1 MMNTY
6 NLISES
12 KKQKLIIVLAC
23 TLVFSSMSATMFNVA
38 LPSITHELS
47 LTPSQAAWII
57 TSYMII
63 YAIGSVAYG
72 RLADQYKLKNLLTA
86 GLLFFAVGSVIG
98 FFSTNFAFIISAR
111 VLQAVGASVFP
122 ASAMLIPSRYFPP
135 EVRGKALGITSTG
148 LSLGVAVGPIIA
160 GVITTSL
167 HWHYLFA
174 VSIIPV
180 VAIPFFRT
188 YLDDTKGNAA
198 KLDYLGAAL
207 LAGMVTFVLLGI
219 SMQHL
224 YYFIISILLLGLF
237 SWRISKA
244 QEPFIKAELF
254 KNKRYSVILLLF
266 ACSSGIGFGLPY
278 LTPLL
283 LADVNHLSAFTSS
296 LFMFPGAAIT
306 ALLAKKGGELA
317 DKKGN
322 VVLAYIALSCYFIC
336 FISLSIIV
344 GHSPY
349 LIMVAIIFG
358 YIAQSFCQMSLANT
372 VSQVLPSTQTGV
384 GMGLFMLTNFVGSSI
399 ATTLMGTSLN
409 DHNGVSGYTNIYI
422 ILSIIVVGMGIIYT
436 AVIKKSVSFTQ
447 QISK

>member
-1 MMNTY
+1 
-6 NLISES
+6 
-12 KKQKLIIVLAC
+12 LAS
-23 TLVFSSMSATMFNVA
+23 F
-38 LPSITHELS
+38 
-47 LTPSQAAWII
+47 
-57 TSYMII
+57 
-63 YAIGSVAYG
+63 
-72 RLADQYKLKNLLTA
+72 
-86 GLLFFAVGSVIG
+86 
-98 FFSTNFAFIISAR
+98 NFAFIISAR

-122 ASAMLIPSRYFPP
+122 ASAMLIPSRYFAP
-135 EVRGKALGITSTG
+135 EIRGKALGITSTG

-160 GVITTSL
+160 GFITTSL
-167 HWHYLFA
+167 HWNYLFA

-188 YLDDTKGNAA
+188 YLDDTKGNVA
-198 KLDYLGAAL
+198 KMDYLGAVL

-219 SMQHL
+219 SMQHM

-237 SWRISKA
+237 SWRINTA

-317 DKKGN
+317 DKKGSS
-322 VVLAYIALSCYFIC
+322 VLAYIALSFYFIC

-349 LIMVAIIFG
+349 FIMLAIIFG
-358 YIAQSFCQMSLANT
+358 YIAQSFYQMSLANT
-372 VSQVLPSTQTGV
+372 VSQVLPPTQTGV
-384 GMGLFMLTNFVGSSI
+384 GMGLFMLTNFVGISI
-399 ATTLMGTSLN
+399 ANTLMGTSLN
-409 DHNGVSGYTNIYI
+409 HHNGASGYMNIYL
-422 ILSIIVVGMGIIYT
+422 ILSIIVVGMGVIYT
-436 AVIKKSVSFTQ
+436 SVIRKTVSSTQ